1 MSTFWTLWD
10 KRVDVSFQVDVTFLR
25 QRSLLLLWLTEE
37 WEGIP
42 VGYLSLA
49 RLLYSDAQRDATSPS
64 PSALKSSDLR
74 LTGLLS
80 LFLPPVA
87 DMGQALMPFTLNFTI
102 TNLFY
107 TPDMGHQGSE
117 KFNFTEKVLNHLV
130 RALQS
135 LRWPASS
142 APHPAP
148 WLPHSSPSHLPL
160 SLVLCSRTPVSA
172 HSTLTAD

>member
-25 QRSLLLLWLTEE
+25 QRSLLLWLTEE
-37 WEGIP
+37 WEGIL

-87 DMGQALMPFTLNFTI
+87 DMGPALMPFTLNFTI

-107 TPDMGHQGSE
+107 TPDMGHRGSE

-148 WLPHSSPSHLPL
+148 WLPDSSPSHLPL